1 MTSRRLGRPQ
11 PRTRDTLPHAASPS
25 PLAGAVRSRRTR
37 GGAGTIGR
45 RRAGP
50 VWLFDLDN
58 TLHHASHAIF
68 PHINREMTAFIERTL
83 SVDRDTANRLRV
95 VYTRRY
101 GAALLGLVR
110 RHGIDAHA
118 FLREVHPSETLTE
131 MVRGERGLRRT
142 LSMLPGRKV
151 VLTNGPSAY
160 AHTILEALGIRG
172 YFERVIAIED
182 MRRGSHW
189 QAKPERTV
197 MRRVLR
203 QVGVPLAHASRATL
217 VEDTHGHLKRYR
229 RLGIRTVWITGFI
242 PVRNTPAR
250 RASQAALLAAQARQD
265 AARAAEGMATTNAA
279 AHTPSEGEAAMR
291 PQLVAPQRITASRPH
306 YVDHRVRTLAKLH
319 RR

>member
-1 MTSRRLGRPQ
+1 M
-11 PRTRDTLPHAASPS
+11 
-25 PLAGAVRSRRTR
+25 R
-37 GGAGTIGR
+37 GSHGTIGR
-45 RRAGP
+45 RRTGP

-68 PHINREMTAFIERTL
+68 PHINREMTAYIERTL

-118 FLREVHPSETLTE
+118 FLREVHPSDSLSE

-142 LSMLPGRKV
+142 LSQLPGRKV
-151 VLTNGPSAY
+151 VLTNGPSDY
-160 AHTILEALGIRG
+160 AHTILDALGIRG

-203 QVGVPLAHASRATL
+203 KVGVPLAQASRATL

-242 PVRNTPAR
+242 PVRNTAAR
-250 RASQAALLAAQARQD
+250 QASQAALTASSTE
-265 AARAAEGMATTNAA
+265 RAAPASD
-279 AHTPSEGEAAMR
+279 PLLR
-291 PQLVAPQRITASRPH
+291 QQLVAPPRITASRPH
-306 YVDHRVRTLAKLH
+306 YVDHRVRTLSKLP

>member
-1 MTSRRLGRPQ
+1 MSSRRLGRPQ
-11 PRTRDTLPHAASPS
+11 PRARGTSPRTASPAS
-25 PLAGAVRSRRTR
+25 RPNAVRSQRTR
-37 GGAGTIGR
+37 HGAGTIGR

-118 FLREVHPSETLTE
+118 FLREVHPSDTLTE

-142 LSMLPGRKV
+142 LSLLPGRKV
-151 VLTNGPSAY
+151 VLTNGPSDY
-160 AHTILEALGIRG
+160 AHTILEALGIRR

-203 QVGVPLAHASRATL
+203 QVGVPLAHASQATL

-229 RLGIRTVWITGFI
+229 SLGIRTVWITGFI

-250 RASQAALLAAQARQD
+250 RASQAALLAAQASQEAARVGAAGAAPD
-265 AARAAEGMATTNAA
+265 AASTDSA
-279 AHTPSEGEAAMR
+279 SSMR
-291 PQLVAPQRITASRPH
+291 QQLVAPQRITASRPH

>member
-1 MTSRRLGRPQ
+1 MAPRRLGRPS
-11 PRTRDTLPHAASPS
+11 PLGLDASLDPARAKASGRFRDT
-25 PLAGAVRSRRTR
+25 RRRRTR
-37 GGAGTIGR
+37 KGTGTIGR
-45 RRAGP
+45 PRAGP

-68 PHINREMTAFIERTL
+68 PYINREMTAFIERAL
-83 SVDRDTANRLRV
+83 AVDRETANRLRV
-95 VYTRRY
+95 AYTRRY

-118 FLREVHPSETLTE
+118 FLREVHPSDTLME

-142 LSMLPGRKV
+142 LSALPGRKI

-160 AHTILEALGIRG
+160 AQTILAALGIRG

-182 MRRGSHW
+182 MRRGNQW

-242 PVRNTPAR
+242 PVRDTPAR
-250 RASQAALLAAQARQD
+250 RASQAALLLARPAPD
-265 AARAAEGMATTNAA
+265 ATADGTAVTYPV
-279 AHTPSEGEAAMR
+279 TPSAGSEASLRQHM
-291 PQLVAPQRITASRPH
+291 VAPARITASRPH
-306 YVDHRVRTLAKLH
+306 YVDHRVRTLARL
-319 RR
+319 RRH